1 MQDQQS
7 YSQGGRKRPLISF
20 IVTSYNMPVELL
32 KECIESIVAL
42 NLRPDER
49 EIIVVD
55 DGSQT
60 SPIDSL
66 GDLRTEIVYIRQKNE
81 GLSVARNNGMRIST
95 GRYMQFVDGDDR
107 LLKDAYDMCLAILK
121 DQQPDMLLFHLTTKD
136 KSSTSTVNAEEAVSG
151 AAYMHNN
158 NLRAS
163 ACGYIF
169 SRMTLSTLQFTPG
182 LLHEDEE
189 FTPLLLLRTERLIST
204 DAQAYYY
211 RYRPQSIT
219 TAKGPRIQLR
229 RLNDLKDIIGRLHH
243 QAAMMPHNETQHH
256 AQRLADTERIL
267 FKLQDIASKLPE
279 FERVALSRR
288 IAQLTMDYLYQVM
301 KIGHGNNMLDETIER
316 LRAKGLFPLP
326 DKGYTKKYSLFRMMT
341 NSGAGRKFLQTVIR

>member
-95 GRYMQFVDGDDR
+95 GRYMQFVDGDD
-107 LLKDAYDMCLAILK
+107 
-121 DQQPDMLLFHLTTKD
+121 
-136 KSSTSTVNAEEAVSG
+136 
-151 AAYMHNN
+151 
-158 NLRAS
+158 
-163 ACGYIF
+163 
-169 SRMTLSTLQFTPG
+169 
-182 LLHEDEE
+182 
-189 FTPLLLLRTERLIST
+189 
-204 DAQAYYY
+204 
-211 RYRPQSIT
+211 
-219 TAKGPRIQLR
+219 
-229 RLNDLKDIIGRLHH
+229 
-243 QAAMMPHNETQHH
+243 
-256 AQRLADTERIL
+256 
-267 FKLQDIASKLPE
+267 
-279 FERVALSRR
+279 
-288 IAQLTMDYLYQVM
+288 
-301 KIGHGNNMLDETIER
+301 
-316 LRAKGLFPLP
+316 
-326 DKGYTKKYSLFRMMT
+326 
-341 NSGAGRKFLQTVIR
+341 

>member
-121 DQQPDMLLFHLTTKD
+121 DQQPDMLLLHLTTKD

-204 DAQAYYY
+204 DAQAYFY
-211 RYRPQSIT
+211 RQREDSLT
-219 TAKGPRIQLR
+219 
-229 RLNDLKDIIGRLHH
+229 HE
-243 QAAMMPHNETQHH
+243 NETQHH

>member
-1 MQDQQS
+1 MAQDRTQ
-7 YSQGGRKRPLISF
+7 KALISF
-20 IVTSYNMPVELL
+20 IITYHNEPVEMLI
-32 KECIESIVAL
+32 ECIESIRSL
-42 NLRPDER
+42 SLQEYER

-55 DGSQT
+55 DGSEV
-60 SPIDSL
+60 SPIDYLDYLKS
-66 GDLRTEIVYIRQKNE
+66 EVVYVRQKNE

-95 GRYMQFVDGDDR
+95 GHYIQFVDGDDR
-107 LLKDAYDMCLAILK
+107 LLKDAYDQCLELLK
-121 DQQPDMLLFHLTTKD
+121 AEQPDMLLFHLSAKD
-136 KSSTSTVNAEEAVSG
+136 RESAITISAEEPVTG
-151 AAYMHNN
+151 ASYMHNN

-189 FTPLLLLRTERLIST
+189 FTPLLLLHTKRLIAT

-211 RYRPQSIT
+211 RQR
-219 TAKGPRIQLR
+219 
-229 RLNDLKDIIGRLHH
+229 KDSLTHE
-243 QAAMMPHNETQHH
+243 NEPLHH

-288 IAQLTMDYLYQVM
+288 IAQLTMDYLYN
-301 KIGHGNNMLDETIER
+301 IIMLTHSRQQLDTAIADLQSE
-316 LRAKGLFPLP
+316 GLFPLP
-326 DKGYTKKYSLFRMMT
+326 KKNYSTKYKWFRRIVGT
-341 NSGAGRKFLQTVIR
+341 SVGRTFLLNTLPHFKRES